1 MMFAV
6 LNTMLVVNLM
16 IINGYNVNV
25 DDDGE
30 GVGKFDADQR

>member
-30 GVGKFDADQR
+30 GEGEFDAN

>member
-1 MMFAV
+1 
-6 LNTMLVVNLM
+6 MLVVNLM

-30 GVGKFDADQR
+30 GVGEFDAN

>member
-1 MMFAV
+1 
-6 LNTMLVVNLM
+6 MLVVNLM

-30 GVGKFDADQR
+30 GEGEFDAN

>member
-30 GVGKFDADQR
+30 GEFDAN